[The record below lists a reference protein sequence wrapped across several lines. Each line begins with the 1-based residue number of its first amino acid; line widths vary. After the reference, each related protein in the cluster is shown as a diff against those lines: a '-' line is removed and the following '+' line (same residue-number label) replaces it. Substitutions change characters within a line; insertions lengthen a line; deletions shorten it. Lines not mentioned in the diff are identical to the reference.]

1 MSPPSSPR
9 SLDVSTNLP
18 SDAAGAAAGARDT
31 GLDDT
36 GFADIGFADIGF
48 DDIGFDDIVFE
59 DVDPRSPEARGAMEA
74 YFAELDAT
82 FPTGFDPG
90 DALTAELAA
99 FEPPT
104 GRFVVIGDRG
114 TTVGCAALQTLEPGI
129 GEIKRMWI
137 APDRRGRGLAS
148 RLLHE
153 LEARCRTIGH
163 HTVRLDTNAT
173 LATAI
178 ALYERSGYIAIERY
192 NENPY
197 AHHWFEKP
205 LD

>member
-1 MSPPSSPR
+1 MEARRSPTMSPPSSPHW
-9 SLDVSTNLP
+9 SDVSTDVP
-18 SDAAGAAAGARDT
+18 SDAAGAPDT
-31 GLDDT
+31 GL
-36 GFADIGFADIGF
+36 
-48 DDIGFDDIVFE
+48 DDIVFE
-59 DVDPRSPEARGAMEA
+59 DVDPRSQEAQGAMEA

-82 FPTGFDPG
+82 FLTGFDPG
-90 DALTAELAA
+90 DALTAEVAS

-104 GRFVVIGDRG
+104 GRFVVIRDRDA
-114 TTVGCAALQTLEPGI
+114 TVGCAALQTLEPGV

-153 LEARCRTIGH
+153 LEVRCGTIGH

-178 ALYERSGYIAIERY
+178 ALYERSGYVAIERY

-205 LD
+205 LN